1 MPSQSSSKQSSGGS
15 NNSAGSGKALTHYR
29 VVKEGWGDRPTFQA
43 SHGLKSEAQPD
54 LHHLLDPSGI
64 EEGNLILDGYVQ
76 AGKDAW
82 GSGKK

>member
-1 MPSQSSSKQSSGGS
+1 M
-15 NNSAGSGKALTHYR
+15 Y
-29 VVKEGWGDRPTFQA
+29 A
-43 SHGLKSEAQPD
+43 SIGPNISPV
-54 LHHLLDPSGI
+54 DPSGI